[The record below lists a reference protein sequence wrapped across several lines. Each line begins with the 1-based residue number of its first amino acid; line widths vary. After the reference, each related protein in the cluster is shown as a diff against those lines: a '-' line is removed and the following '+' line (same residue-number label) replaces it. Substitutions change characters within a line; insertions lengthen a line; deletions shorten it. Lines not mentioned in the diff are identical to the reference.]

1 MQDDTKA
8 IAYHGSR
15 NVRFITLHSTII
27 QSQYEPHYNK
37 TAITAK
43 ADHYYNSIII
53 ITRLYY
59 YSNVLLRIMYGST
72 IHYRLVF
79 VTLHLLSSR

>member
-1 MQDDTKA
+1 MQDDKQA

-27 QSQYEPHYNK
+27 FHNTSLIIIKLY
-37 TAITAK
+37 AITAK
-43 ADHYYNSIII
+43 AGHYYNSIII

-59 YSNVLLRIMYGST
+59 YSNVLLRIMYGSI
-72 IHYRLVF
+72 IHYRLWC
-79 VTLHLLSSR
+79 L